1 MCVCLQRNYLF
12 IQRFS
17 MVWNW
22 LAANFD
28 FFLSCYFSKSI
39 FDRIKDHHGL
49 VKIMNFIPKL
59 DRQKLMIVSNKV
71 KIALRFSS

>member
-1 MCVCLQRNYLF
+1 MNISENFLCGCLQRNYLF
-12 IQRFS
+12 IQTFS

-22 LAANFD
+22 LAAN

-49 VKIMNFIPKL
+49 VKIMNFIQKL
-59 DRQKLMIVSNKV
+59 DRQKLMILSVT
-71 KIALRFSS
+71 R

>member
-1 MCVCLQRNYLF
+1 MCVYKEITYLF
-12 IQRFS
+12 KDFRWYGIGWQQTLTFS
-17 MVWNW
+17 
-22 LAANFD
+22 
-28 FFLSCYFSKSI
+28 CRYFSKSI